1 MHSKQEEGGDA
12 DTKGGN
18 LTTHFIKRH
27 LVLERRRREDVL
39 GGNDVV
45 VDCRGAEKGEESVRR
60 DPPEGVGF

>member
-1 MHSKQEEGGDA
+1 MHSKQEEEGDV

-18 LTTHFIKRH
+18 LTTHFVKHH

-45 VDCRGAEKGEESVRR
+45 VDCRGAERGEESIRR